1 MFPGRLSGSFHR
13 KQTSCWNNRRG
24 RFFNLLNI
32 PIYSTTLCQFTLG
45 RFLCLL
51 ACFIFFY
58 FCVRPHPALV
68 DSDKNS
74 QIVYSALQLAGHL
87 SNDTAGHLTSL
98 QKDECINSEK
108 HGMIG
113 TAVDGGFNN
122 QREVIALSW
131 AVAYYTRHTM
141 NLRDIQPSAHDSQ
154 GYDPGDVWIM
164 SNIEKYVKIERNAN
178 LSFAENAFRI
188 GNKEK
193 FKSQEEVEDLTC
205 FDNIY
210 RWEYWGYLYDIM
222 PFMFRDEL
230 VYSRMMESFKYNE
243 IIQSA
248 ALEARQR
255 IGEDYYGIHWR
266 LGDSPRKPLFDCRK
280 FGFKATKTAP
290 WLYDKG
296 ACVDSK
302 KKMVGMEYVFDH
314 ILTDETMPLY
324 ISTNNVE
331 EVGWWFG
338 NHTKY
343 KRPYTVFE
351 DLGLESKYNN
361 VQTIA
366 IEQLILAESIRF
378 IPALHSSFS
387 EWVVYLR
394 RFHESDLEE
403 PNYEIWH
410 DNIGIFLDSPEV

>member
-1 MFPGRLSGSFHR
+1 MFPGKLSGSFHR
-13 KQTSCWNNRRG
+13 KRSLCCNNRRNS
-24 RFFNLLNI
+24 FFNLLNAQI
-32 PIYSTTLCQFTLG
+32 CYSSTCQFTLG

-58 FCVRPHPALV
+58 FCVRPHPAALV
-68 DSDKNS
+68 SSEKNS
-74 QIVYSALQLAGHL
+74 QTL
-87 SNDTAGHLTSL
+87 SSTLKLSQEEGNGHLTDL
-98 QKDECINSEK
+98 QRDECINSES
-108 HGMIG
+108 HGIIG

-154 GYDPGDVWIM
+154 GYDPNDVWIM
-164 SNIEKYVKIERNAN
+164 SNIEKYVNVERNAN
-178 LSFAENAFRI
+178 LSYAENALRI

-193 FKSQEEVEDLTC
+193 FKSQQEVEDLTC

-210 RWEYWGYLYDIM
+210 RWEYWGYLYDIV
-222 PFMFRDEL
+222 PFMFRDGL
-230 VYSRMMESFKYNE
+230 VYSRMMESFTYND

-255 IGEDYYGIHWR
+255 LGEEYYGIHWR

-280 FGFKATKTAP
+280 FGFTVSKTAP

-296 ACVDSK
+296 ACTDSN
-302 KKMVGMEYVFDH
+302 KKMIGMEYVFDH
-314 ILTDETMPLY
+314 ILTDETIPLY

-343 KRPYTVFE
+343 ERAYTVFQ
-351 DLGLESKYNN
+351 DLGLERIYNN

-366 IEQLILAESIRF
+366 IEQLILANSIRF

-410 DNIGIFLDSPEV
+410 ENIGIFLDSPEV